1 MTSPP
6 PAATACSTAD
16 ELFSVRGKIAIVTGA
31 SSGIGERCAAV
42 LAAAGARVA
51 WVARRADVI
60 RASVRERPESI
71 AVPADLVVPGAID
84 EVYRTVRA
92 TWGAPDLLVNAA
104 GRTNLAPAEEETLED
119 FRAVLDLNL
128 TVPFLMCQAF
138 ASGREG
144 MGGGSIINVASVNAV
159 VASAAGPETSYAASK
174 SGLVGLTRDLAY
186 QWARR
191 GIRVNAIGPG
201 YFPTEM
207 TESLFD
213 NERGREWLRKR
224 TPMGRGGSLGEV
236 DGPLLFLASDA
247 SSYMTGQHLLV
258 DGGWTLV

>member
-16 ELFSVRGKIAIVTGA
+16 AVLRTGEDRD
-31 SSGIGERCAAV
+31 SDRRKLGIGERCAAV

-128 TVPFLMCQAF
+128 TVPFLMSQAF

-159 VASAAGPETSYAASK
+159 VASAAGPETATRPPRAVSSASRAT
-174 SGLVGLTRDLAY
+174 S
-186 QWARR
+186 
-191 GIRVNAIGPG
+191 
-201 YFPTEM
+201 PT
-207 TESLFD
+207 
-213 NERGREWLRKR
+213 N
-224 TPMGRGGSLGEV
+224 GRGAGSG
-236 DGPLLFLASDA
+236 
-247 SSYMTGQHLLV
+247 
-258 DGGWTLV
+258 